1 MNSRWKDF
9 VESHSTKPEQA
20 PACALCDLSFLGI
33 ISVTGEDAESFLQG
47 QLTNDVRDVSES
59 HWQMNSLCNPKG
71 RMLCSFRLFKMGD
84 NYYLQLP
91 RENAQRL
98 IKRLRMFVLMSK
110 VTLSDVSDEL
120 VQIGLAGDCAES
132 IINQQFTKLPSVV
145 GGVFC
150 EKNLVVLRLPGDRP
164 RFELVGQVNDLIPLW
179 EKFMSQNTSPADP
192 EFWSL
197 LDIRAGI
204 PTITGSTAEAFVPQ
218 MTNMQL
224 IDGLSFTKG
233 CYTGQEIV
241 ARMKYL
247 GKLKRRMYL
256 AHVQSDIPPQP
267 GEELLSS
274 GSESGQGAGKVVSA
288 AASPTGGYEM
298 LTVVEIDSF
307 ERDDLHLK
315 NSNGP
320 KLHFR
325 PLPYPFD
332 DA

>member
-1 MNSRWKDF
+1 MNSRWKEYL
-9 VESHSTKPEQA
+9 ESRSMHFEQA
-20 PACALCDLSFLGI
+20 PACALFDLSFLGI
-33 ISVTGEDAESFLQG
+33 IRVTGDDAESFLQG
-47 QLTNDVRDVSES
+47 QLTNDVRDVNEN
-59 HWQMNSLCNPKG
+59 HYQMNALCTPKG
-71 RMLCSFRLFKMGD
+71 RMRYSFRLFRMGD
-84 NYYLQLP
+84 DYYIQLP
-91 RENAQRL
+91 QESSQSL
-98 IKRLRMFVLMSK
+98 IKRLQMFVLMSK
-110 VTLSDVSDEL
+110 VILSDLSSEL

-132 IINQQFTKLPSVV
+132 MINEHFTQLPSSA
-145 GGVFC
+145 GGAVC
-150 EKNLVVLRLPGDRP
+150 EKSIAVLNLPGDRP
-164 RFELVGQVNDLIPLW
+164 RFALVGQLDDLTSLW
-179 EKFMSQNTSPADP
+179 ENFLQRNASPADP

-204 PTITGSTAEAFVPQ
+204 PTITSSTAEAFVPQ

-256 AHVQSDIPPQP
+256 AHVQSDHSPKP
-267 GEELLSS
+267 GEELFSS
-274 GSESGQGAGKVVSA
+274 GSESGQGAGKVVNV
-288 AASPTGGYEM
+288 AASPAGGYEM

-307 ERDDLHLK
+307 EQHDLHLT

-320 KLHFR
+320 KLQFR
-325 PLPYPFD
+325 PLPYQFD